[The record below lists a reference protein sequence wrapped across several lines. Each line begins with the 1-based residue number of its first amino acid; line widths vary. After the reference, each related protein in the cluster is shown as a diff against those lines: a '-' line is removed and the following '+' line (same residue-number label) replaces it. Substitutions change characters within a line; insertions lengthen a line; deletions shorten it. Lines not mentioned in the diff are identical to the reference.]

1 MGSILK
7 LYFGV
12 FCLVILLIMVALP
25 TVIILFF
32 GMLPSLVAFIVD
44 RSARKSQAICVG
56 SMNFTGVFPSLM
68 ELWVETDNS
77 YEAATEIFSDV
88 FIIALMYSAAAFGY
102 LMYMVIPPM
111 VTTFLNVM
119 AQRRIA
125 LLRAAQKKII
135 GEWGPEVAQI
145 VADADEEEEDEKEE
159 KADPPDEDSNSD
171 VQDLPDLED
180 DGGIIM
186 EDLR

>member
-1 MGSILK
+1 MGSSLK
-7 LYFGV
+7 LYFGIL
-12 FCLVILLIMVALP
+12 CLVILLVMIALP

-56 SMNFTGVFPSLM
+56 SMNFAGVFPFLM
-68 ELWVETDNS
+68 ELWVDTDNS

-125 LLRAAQKKII
+125 LLSAAQKKII

-145 VADADEEEEDEKEE
+145 VADAEEDEEDE
-159 KADPPDEDSNSD
+159 DDTPAEDSNPD
-171 VQDLPDLED
+171 VQDLDDLEED
-180 DGGIIM
+180 GIIM

>member
-145 VADADEEEEDEKEE
+145 VADAEEEEDMVEVKGASIS
-159 KADPPDEDSNSD
+159 ADESDPDI
-171 VQDLPDLED
+171 QDITDLED
-180 DGGIIM
+180 DEGIIM

>member
-1 MGSILK
+1 
-7 LYFGV
+7 
-12 FCLVILLIMVALP
+12 
-25 TVIILFF
+25 
-32 GMLPSLVAFIVD
+32 
-44 RSARKSQAICVG
+44 
-56 SMNFTGVFPSLM
+56 
-68 ELWVETDNS
+68 
-77 YEAATEIFSDV
+77 
-88 FIIALMYSAAAFGY
+88 MYSAAAFGY

>member
-1 MGSILK
+1 MGNNIK
-7 LYFGV
+7 LYLGIGS
-12 FCLVILLIMVALP
+12 LLILLIMVALP
-25 TVIILFF
+25 TMIILFF
-32 GMLPSLVAFIVD
+32 GMLPSVVAFIVD

-56 SMNFTGVFPSLM
+56 SMNFAGVFPSLM
-68 ELWVETDNS
+68 KLWVDTENS

-135 GEWGPEVAQI
+135 SEWGPEVAQI
-145 VADADEEEEDEKEE
+145 VADAEEEEDTIEE
-159 KADPPDEDSNSD
+159 KGATIPAKESNLDVED
-171 VQDLPDLED
+171 LTDLED
-180 DGGIIM
+180 DGDIIM